1 MNTYICL
8 YIVQD
13 SRYTYLAPQQ
23 IAVRATSKVAAKSIV
38 RALLRQ
44 HGYGVLLKNI
54 NVLYIDNGQK
64 PVNK

>member
-1 MNTYICL
+1 MNTYICS

-13 SRYTYLAPQQ
+13 SRYTYTTPRQ

-38 RALLRQ
+38 RSLLRQ

-54 NVLYIDNGQK
+54 NVLYIDNAK
-64 PVNK
+64 TPVNK